1 MKTHEVEVT
10 QAHIDMGES
19 QPSCCPIALAVLDS
33 FLFEEIGLDS
43 DQAGVYVHSDYLA
56 IDNKK
61 NLNSKNEL
69 PFSEDEVA
77 ISIALGG
84 AGTDTFQIFALDN
97 KVSNW
102 VEAFDDIG
110 SKKED
115 RPNRDVKPITLRF
128 SKHDGVGKVHKV

>member
-10 QAHIDMGES
+10 QAHIDRGES
-19 QPSCCPIALAVLDS
+19 EPSCCPIALAVLDS

-43 DQAGVYVHSDYLA
+43 DQAGVHVHSDYLA
-56 IDNKK
+56 IDKK
-61 NLNSKNEL
+61 LHLNLFGS
-69 PFSEDEVA
+69 PA
-77 ISIALGG
+77 ISITSALEDAG
-84 AGTDTFQIFALDN
+84 ADTLHIFALDN
-97 KVSNW
+97 KVGNW

-110 SKKED
+110 SPKDD

>member
-43 DQAGVYVHSDYLA
+43 DQAGVHVHSDFLA
-56 IDNKK
+56 IDKK
-61 NLNSKNEL
+61 LHLNLFGS
-69 PFSEDEVA
+69 PA
-77 ISIALGG
+77 ISITSAWEDDG
-84 AGTDTFQIFALDN
+84 ADTFHIFALDN

-110 SKKED
+110 AEKED

>member
-61 NLNSKNEL
+61 DLNIL
-69 PFSEDEVA
+69 TVA
-77 ISIALGG
+77 ISIAGG
-84 AGTDTFQIFALDN
+84 AASTETFEIFALDN
-97 KVSNW
+97 KVGNW

-110 SKKED
+110 SPKD
-115 RPNRDVKPITLRF
+115 YRPNRDVKPITLMF